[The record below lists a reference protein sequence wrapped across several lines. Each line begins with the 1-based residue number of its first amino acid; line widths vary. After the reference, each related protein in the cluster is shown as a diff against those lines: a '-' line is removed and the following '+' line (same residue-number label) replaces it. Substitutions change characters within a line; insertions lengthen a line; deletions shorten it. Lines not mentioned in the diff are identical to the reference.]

1 MRKVALGEVLIATVG
16 LAIRRHCMSAPDE
29 KIRARIA
36 DLRKLLMLMDRNQR
50 TGQSV
55 VREIREQAS
64 YADWAPSYDD
74 VDDEGDHGFEHEQ
87 PVVRALLDTLPVGR
101 VLDAAC
107 GTGRHL
113 THLLELGHAVAGFD
127 RSPEMLAMAKAKAP
141 DADLRVAALEE
152 IPWEDGAFDSV
163 LCGLAMEHQ
172 PAVAV
177 PVRELARVT
186 RRGGRVIISDQHPMH
201 KFLGHQAMYI
211 AKDGAFGFIPSYM
224 HLHSEYL
231 RAFADAG
238 LQVRQCLEPVV
249 GPRDS
254 IVATKMYD
262 SIREAAAMAYLGL
275 PMVLVWD
282 LERL

>member
-1 MRKVALGEVLIATVG
+1 MRKVAVGEMLIATVG

-36 DLRKLLMLMDRNQR
+36 DLRKLLTVMDRNR
-50 TGQSV
+50 STEQSV
-55 VREIREQAS
+55 VREIRTQND
-64 YADWAPSYDD
+64 YADWASSYDD
-74 VDDEGDHGFEHEQ
+74 IDDEGDHGFEYEQ

-113 THLLELGHAVAGFD
+113 TYLRDLGHAVAGFD
-127 RSPEMLAMAKAKAP
+127 LSPEMLAIAEAKVP
-141 DADLRVAALEE
+141 QADLRVATLDD
-152 IPWEDGAFDSV
+152 IPWDDGAFDSV

-172 PAVAV
+172 PAVAG
-177 PVRELARVT
+177 PIRELARVT

-201 KFLGHQAMYI
+201 KLLDHQAMYL
-211 AKDGAFGFIPSYM
+211 AKDGALGLIPGHM
-224 HLHSEYL
+224 HLHGEYL

-238 LQVRQCLEPVV
+238 LCVRQCLEPVV

-254 IVATKMYD
+254 MVTSKMYA
-262 SIREAAAMAYLGL
+262 SIREAAAMAYVGL
-275 PMVLVWD
+275 PVTLVWD